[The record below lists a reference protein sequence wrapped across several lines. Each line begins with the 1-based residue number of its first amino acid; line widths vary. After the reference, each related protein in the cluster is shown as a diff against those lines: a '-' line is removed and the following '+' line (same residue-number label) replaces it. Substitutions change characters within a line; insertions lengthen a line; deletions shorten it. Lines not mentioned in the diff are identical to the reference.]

1 MKLLGRVTAVLLVVI
16 LVLGGVVT
24 VIYVNDQ
31 SVVSSQSSAISQ
43 QSQTILGQVATIQSQ
58 SSNLVKDQSSL
69 TKLEANIT
77 ATQAILATLQ
87 AEFTP
92 LQAQVKS
99 LTSIVGLGQSKMF
112 LSQQLV
118 PVPSL
123 GDQVASTFVANY
135 SGYVT
140 VTMTQ
145 ISDIN
150 NVQVGVLILFGSSVN
165 SGQYTSEPIGPY
177 AFTSVPGTL
186 VFPVTPGSITV
197 YLSNAD
203 SSPGNATLSINYYY

>member
-1 MKLLGRVTAVLLVVI
+1 MAPLQVKVSGLETQLNSLESQITAFEL
-16 LVLGGVVT
+16 
-24 VIYVNDQ
+24 Q
-31 SVVSSQSSAISQ
+31 VVS
-43 QSQTILGQVATIQSQ
+43 
-58 SSNLVKDQSSL
+58 
-69 TKLEANIT
+69 
-77 ATQAILATLQ
+77 
-87 AEFTP
+87 

-99 LTSIVGLGQSKMF
+99 LTSIVDLGQSKIL
-112 LSQQLV
+112 LSQQFV

-150 NVQVGVLILFGSSVN
+150 NVQAGVIILFGSSVN

-177 AFTSVPGTL
+177 AFASVPDTL
-186 VFPVTPGSITV
+186 VFPVTPGAVTV

>member
-1 MKLLGRVTAVLLVVI
+1 
-16 LVLGGVVT
+16 
-24 VIYVNDQ
+24 VN
-31 SVVSSQSSAISQ
+31 SLESQ
-43 QSQTILGQVATIQSQ
+43 
-58 SSNLVKDQSSL
+58 
-69 TKLEANIT
+69 IT
-77 ATQAILATLQ
+77 GFELQ
-87 AEFTP
+87 IAS
-92 LQAQVKS
+92 LQAQVNS
-99 LTSIVGLGQSKMF
+99 LTSIVDLGQSKIF
-112 LSQQLV
+112 LSQELV